1 MQVYVSKGG
10 KQYGPYAVDQLRQ
23 LVEEGNFAP
32 TDHAC
37 HDGANWTTIAGVPGF
52 AQTTEPAVRQQA
64 GKPAKKSRKKLYLV
78 AGFSTLFVAA
88 SSAGLYFALSGNED
102 GAGEPAKAVAGVQAP
117 PGELFILTPEALVSV
132 YDGDTFKVDLKGI
145 HPLFG
150 DDVSIRLHGVDT
162 PEIRGGED
170 RVKALAAKAR
180 DMAEGLLRGAK
191 RIELRN
197 PQRGKYFRIVAD
209 VYLDGES
216 LAEKLKA
223 AGLAKD
229 YDGEGEKPVW

>member
-23 LVEEGNFAP
+23 FVEAGNFAP

-52 AQTTEPAVRQQA
+52 ARAAGKADTKQA

-88 SSAGLYFALSGNED
+88 SSAGLYFALNGEED
-102 GAGEPAKAVAGVQAP
+102 GAGEPAKADAGKQAP

-162 PEIRGGED
+162 PEIR
-170 RVKALAAKAR
+170 AAR
-180 DMAEGLLRGAK
+180 TGSR
-191 RIELRN
+191 RWR
-197 PQRGKYFRIVAD
+197 
-209 VYLDGES
+209 
-216 LAEKLKA
+216 
-223 AGLAKD
+223 
-229 YDGEGEKPVW
+229 

>member
-1 MQVYVSKGG
+1 
-10 KQYGPYAVDQLRQ
+10 
-23 LVEEGNFAP
+23 
-32 TDHAC
+32 
-37 HDGANWTTIAGVPGF
+37 VPGF
-52 AQTTEPAVRQQA
+52 AQTTEPT
-64 GKPAKKSRKKLYLV
+64 KKSRKKLYLV

-88 SSAGLYFALSGNED
+88 SSAGLYFALSGEED
-102 GAGEPAKAVAGVQAP
+102 GAGE
-117 PGELFILTPEALVSV
+117 LFVLTPEALVSV
-132 YDGDTFKVDLKGI
+132 YDGDTFKVELKGI
-145 HPLFG
+145 NPLFG

-170 RVKALAAKAR
+170 RVKALAVKAR

-191 RIELRN
+191 RIALSN

-223 AGLAKD
+223 AGLAKRTKAQK
-229 YDGEGEKPVW
+229 GLGH